1 MRSRSTTI
9 VSVAVIAAGFCASIA
24 TQPPQAA
31 KKSKQSPQQSQVA
44 PVPMPLTG
52 APVIDVSGSPC
63 CDHKCCKRSDRKCRH
78 ECAAA
83 PCPPYIEYNGCPA
96 PCSIEK
102 VVTVT
107 NPKTCCTVDVVVRV
121 PANACERV
129 RRDRDGDVELDYGK
143 YEVEI
148 KWKDHGR
155 KLVVTY
161 DD

>member
-1 MRSRSTTI
+1 MRSRSTTF

-24 TQPPQAA
+24 AQPAEAA
-31 KKSKQSPQQSQVA
+31 KKSKQGPQQSQVA
-44 PVPMPLTG
+44 PVPMPQAG
-52 APVIDVSGSPC
+52 APMIEVGGSPC
-63 CDHKCCKRSDRKCRH
+63 CDHKCCKRSDRRCRH
-78 ECAAA
+78 DCAPP
-83 PCPPYIEYNGCPA
+83 PCLPCIEYNGCPA
-96 PCSIEK
+96 PCSVEK
-102 VVTVT
+102 IVTVT
-107 NPKTCCTVDVVVRV
+107 NSKNCCTVDVVVRV

-129 RRDRDGDVELDYGK
+129 RRDHDGDVELDYGK